1 MLRIASCMHEEV
13 MFYYPGLVDLDLVV
27 TQFLRRCT
35 RVGGDVPGG
44 GGGGG
49 GVGVDF
55 SVGFDRHTQSQITVL
70 LPSLF
75 LGTGGG
81 TSYTGG
87 SVDVAG
93 SASAGGKLNP
103 DDDETGGDT

>member
-35 RVGGDVPGG
+35 RVGGVVS
-44 GGGGG
+44 G

-55 SVGFDRHTQSQITVL
+55 SVGVDRRTQSQITVL

-93 SASAGGKLNP
+93 GGKLNP